1 MPDFIY
7 QWMKIIIYYLNLL
20 FGNIGFVK
28 VLKRFLDKIEQ
39 PNLVYYFLP
48 TIILMAF
55 ALVVVLVVVTRLFS
69 KPKKEAV
76 WVKRK

>member
-1 MPDFIY
+1 MPDFLY
-7 QWMKIIIYYLNLL
+7 QWIKIAIYYLNLL

-39 PNLVYYFLP
+39 PNLFYYLLP
-48 TIILMAF
+48 TIILLAF
-55 ALVVVLVVVTRLFS
+55 AFVVVLVVVTRLFS

-76 WVKRK
+76 WVKKR